1 MAAARR
7 WFVVHGKADEDDGE
21 VSHPITRPSVR
32 LRSSVCSTS
41 NILCAGLG
49 ISDSCPGLAP
59 GVDSSFSHWSVRGLM
74 PHSMP
79 DPKKPHGQ
87 YLTQTGTQDGK
98 VLCINGGRSVG
109 GSYVR

>member
-1 MAAARR
+1 
-7 WFVVHGKADEDDGE
+7 
-21 VSHPITRPSVR
+21 
-32 LRSSVCSTS
+32 
-41 NILCAGLG
+41 
-49 ISDSCPGLAP
+49 
-59 GVDSSFSHWSVRGLM
+59 M